1 MGMRV
6 HSGLGALVGIAGDTP
21 SWRTKARRPRQ
32 NSQIGSVRRGRMAR
46 KLETLG
52 RRLWCPMMHQAAAR

>member
-21 SWRTKARRPRQ
+21 KIELLDRR
-32 NSQIGSVRRGRMAR
+32 RRIFVTNLTNPKFCG
-46 KLETLG
+46 
-52 RRLWCPMMHQAAAR
+52 AASLFCRSRIC